1 MLLDET
7 PERLVADL
15 VLLLDM
21 EPRGANRFEGR
32 RWKLTPG
39 RLFGGQVIAQAL
51 AAADT
56 SNTFEPGQAVRVR
69 IDLKNAKGK
78 LLLTKGVEGV
88 LTRKVGDRAWM
99 LDVPDLKDGQG
110 LVADYTELEVLP

>member
-1 MLLDET
+1 MLLEET

-51 AAADT
+51 IDDVAKESDPVAGPITVSAGVTALRGRDDSDKDMLRRADAALYEAKRQGR
-56 SNTFEPGQAVRVR
+56 NRVCVQA
-69 IDLKNAKGK
+69 
-78 LLLTKGVEGV
+78 
-88 LTRKVGDRAWM
+88 
-99 LDVPDLKDGQG
+99 
-110 LVADYTELEVLP
+110 